1 MEEKESIPENSTEA
15 VSLGS
20 GDKASDEK
28 AALENTDSIKNV
40 EDPQSS
46 NLINNETN
54 ELGDD
59 DTSKSENGNGQ
70 SENELIS
77 EKGDSELQNHV
88 EHESDSVSD
97 KVPRDVKEE
106 INNGMSDFNILH
118 LQTTST
124 FFSIFNSQ
132 SSLYSNVVKET
143 DNIKLSLL

>member
-46 NLINNETN
+46 KLINNETN

-132 SSLYSNVVKET
+132 SSLYSNVVK
-143 DNIKLSLL
+143 

>member
-46 NLINNETN
+46 KLINNETN

-132 SSLYSNVVKET
+132 SSLYSNVIKET

>member
-46 NLINNETN
+46 KLINNETN

-132 SSLYSNVVKET
+132 SYLYSNVVKET

>member
-46 NLINNETN
+46 KLINSETN

-118 LQTTST
+118 LQTTS
-124 FFSIFNSQ
+124 S
-132 SSLYSNVVKET
+132 
-143 DNIKLSLL
+143 